1 MGKGMI
7 NGKTLREKFVSGG
20 GLVLKFLSKHG
31 TGIGM
36 VVILLILGIRAPL
49 FFAPSNLMD
58 VLKQGGILT
67 MIALGL
73 TLVLV
78 PGGFDMGAGATV
90 QFTCNLTAGLIIGG
104 MSPMLTLPV
113 GILIGLGIGLFN
125 AFLVI
130 VMRIPTFVGT
140 LGTMFVVQGITQ
152 MYNKGKVMSVGTRP
166 VFTALG
172 QGHISIIPIIFIIVI
187 LLALVIHLFL
197 KHTKTGMRMYASGE
211 NPQAAAIRGIST
223 VKYMLIGYVLSGAVL
238 GFTGVVQCSYGYG
251 SSPVIAG
258 IDFLIQA
265 LVAAYLGTTFSKTGE
280 LSVVGSTI
288 CGLFIAAL
296 SNALIINGISNRQI
310 SGILGV
316 ILILSIL
323 VTVIRKREIGQVT
336 IF

>member
-1 MGKGMI
+1 MG
-7 NGKTLREKFVSGG
+7 NGKILRTKILSFGILIV
-20 GLVLKFLSKHG
+20 KFLSRHG

-36 VVILLILGIRAPL
+36 VVILVALGIRAPL
-49 FFAPSNLMD
+49 FFATNNLMD

-90 QFTCNLTAGLIIGG
+90 QFACNVTAGLILGG
-104 MSPMLTLPV
+104 LSPMLTLPV
-113 GILIGLGIGLFN
+113 GILLGLVIGLFN
-125 AFLVI
+125 AFLVV
-130 VMRIPTFVGT
+130 VMKIPSFVGT
-140 LGTMFVVQGITQ
+140 LGTMFVLQGLTQ
-152 MYNKGKVMSVGTRP
+152 MVNKGKVLSIGTHP
-166 VFTALG
+166 VFTFLG
-172 QGHISIIPIIFIIVI
+172 QGYVIIIPAIFLIVI
-187 LLALVIHLFL
+187 LLAVIIHLFL
-197 KHTKTGMRMYASGE
+197 KHTRTGLRMYASGQ
-211 NPQAAAIRGIST
+211 NPQAAQIRGIST
-223 VKYMLIGYVLSGAVL
+223 IKCVLIGYVLSGAVL
-238 GFTGVVQCSYGYG
+238 GLTGVLQCSYSYG

-280 LSVVGSTI
+280 LSVVGSVI
-288 CGLFIAAL
+288 CGMFIAAL